1 MNKKGQSLPL
11 NTLIII
17 ILVVIVL
24 IVVAVFFLGGTSSL
38 SRSIRNI
45 FYGTTA
51 GTDLTLAR
59 EICEQRCESLQGST
73 SDQQAKRSAYCTA
86 TFDID
91 IGNDGKVDGDDLGK
105 RCSEEPIG
113 HICNLRIAPSPPAV
127 GSTQRV
133 VC

>member
-38 SRSIRNI
+38 SKSIRNI

-59 EICEQRCESLQGST
+59 EICTQRCEPVQGL
-73 SDQQAKRSAYCTA
+73 DVGKAKLTVYCTSG
-86 TFDID
+86 FNID
-91 IGNDGKVDGDDLGK
+91 KDNDGSVDDGEAGIKCTED
-105 RCSEEPIG
+105 PIN
-113 HICNLRIAPSPPAV
+113 HICQIRTS
-127 GSTQRV
+127 STGATSRL